1 MGEWTNIFDQQ
12 NTTSSNSTKNSK
24 GWMVRWWPSSE
35 ARREAWPRPES
46 VFQVKGFSAKV
57 GFGRHLRRR
66 HRLLPSRAA
75 AAAAAS
81 PQPGVAHKDCRM
93 FGALNAPVTAQSLVS
108 SFPEV
113 SRLRVVARG
122 LREKSQER
130 PARAMVR
137 CWPPNNRYCCRK
149 GEVQSG
155 KKYL

>member
-1 MGEWTNIFDQQ
+1 MKNTGIHILQ
-12 NTTSSNSTKNSK
+12 N
-24 GWMVRWWPSSE
+24 P
-35 ARREAWPRPES
+35 AAPRI
-46 VFQVKGFSAKV
+46 
-57 GFGRHLRRR
+57 
-66 HRLLPSRAA
+66 PSRAA

-137 CWPPNNRYCCRK
+137 CWPPNNRYCCSHCHRLRPVNFPC
-149 GEVQSG
+149 GRWEFWETRRCASAATPPPPAPGRGSG
-155 KKYL
+155 QGTRGRPLS